1 MRPGENAFSLG
12 SSFFSAIFVFS
23 NAGIFR
29 IWQTFPAMHI
39 QKKKTGNTEA
49 AVQPVFIV
57 CAARAG
63 YVCSEDQQA
72 GPLAASVGCKR
83 KSCRQR
89 IFLFHLHWSKRAAEK
104 RRRNAGVLL
113 EGCGEVAAVVE
124 AETLCDLRDGQ
135 G

>member
-1 MRPGENAFSLG
+1 MRFRWVLPV
-12 SSFFSAIFVFS
+12 FSAIFVFTD
-23 NAGIFR
+23 AGIFR

-63 YVCSEDQQA
+63 YVCPADQQA
-72 GPLAASVGCKR
+72 GPLAASVG
-83 KSCRQR
+83 R
-89 IFLFHLHWSKRAAEK
+89 IRWLQEKILPPTDFFVHLHWSKRAAEK

-124 AETLCDLRDGQ
+124 TETLRDLRDGQ

>member
-1 MRPGENAFSLG
+1 MRFRWGLPVFLPFL
-12 SSFFSAIFVFS
+12 FFPMPEFF
-23 NAGIFR
+23 GYGRRFL
-29 IWQTFPAMHI
+29 QCTYK
-39 QKKKTGNTEA
+39 KKKTGNTEA

-72 GPLAASVGCKR
+72 GPLPASVGCKR

-104 RRRNAGVLL
+104 RWRNAGVLL

>member
-1 MRPGENAFSLG
+1 MRFRWGLPVFLPFLIYRCRNFSDMADVSCNAH
-12 SSFFSAIFVFS
+12 
-23 NAGIFR
+23 
-29 IWQTFPAMHI
+29 T
-39 QKKKTGNTEA
+39 KKKTGNTEA

-63 YVCSEDQQA
+63 YVCPADQQA

-89 IFLFHLHWSKRAAEK
+89 IFWFHLHWSKRAAEK

-124 AETLCDLRDGQ
+124 AETLRDLRDGQ